1 MSVHSHPF
9 DNHLLSALP
18 EAEWLRLEPHLE
30 RVNLSLHQSLY
41 EPGQVLNH
49 AYFPTTSI
57 LSCMYV
63 TEAGASA
70 ESATV
75 GKDGLLGV
83 CLLMGGGSTSS
94 RAVVHTAG
102 EAYRVPARVIKE
114 EFARGGATMHLLLRY
129 TQALLTQTAQR
140 AVCTRHHTIAQQVAF
155 CLLLN
160 LDRVEGDELVMTQEL
175 IAQRLGV
182 RREGVTEGAY
192 MLQKMGLIQYSR
204 GRIRVL
210 NRPGLERRACECYAV
225 VRDECQRLLPESER
239 QEVALLA
246 A

>member
-1 MSVHSHPF
+1 MTVHSHPF

-18 EAEWLRLEPHLE
+18 EAEWLRLEPYLE

-57 LSCMYV
+57 VSRMYV

-75 GKDGLLGV
+75 GNDGMVGV
-83 CLLMGGGSTSS
+83 CLIMGGGSTSS

-114 EFARGGATMHLLLRY
+114 EFARGGATMQLLLRY

-155 CLLLN
+155 SLLLN
-160 LDRVEGDELVMTQEL
+160 LDRLAGDELVMTQEL

-225 VRDECQRLLPESER
+225 VRDECERLLPESER